1 MAKKKN
7 ESNRARKV
15 RRAVV
20 GKFKIDNK
28 PKKSGGKKSGS
39 NKKSGAKK
47 STTTTATTPKKSNTG
62 VKKVTTPKKGTKRE
76 GRFEGMTT
84 SEIRDFKEKKGRGK
98 FAKEEVAPI
107 VEPVEL
113 APTETQL
120 PETTSSFDYEG
131 ALSDMKAEYEER
143 QRLAEEKYA
152 RAIAEYEQG
161 ERTQMENQARSGQ
174 QAEYKLGSPSER
186 MRGGT
191 FGFRRRKRR
200 LMGGI
205 GAVNS
210 LAAGAGGGMLNF

>member
-28 PKKSGGKKSGS
+28 PKKSGS

-47 STTTTATTPKKSNTG
+47 STTTATTATTTPKKSGGT
-62 VKKVTTPKKGTKRE
+62 KKGGDGSKKGTKRE
-76 GRFEGMTT
+76 GRFKGMTT
-84 SEIRDFKEKKGRGK
+84 SDIREFREQKRNKNLNDT
-98 FAKEEVAPI
+98 VTP
-107 VEPVEL
+107 EPAEL
-113 APTETQL
+113 DPTETQL
-120 PETTSSFDYEG
+120 PLDPVETSEPAFDYEG
-131 ALSDMKAEYEER
+131 ALADMKAEFAEQRRIDEENYSR
-143 QRLAEEKYA
+143 QLAKF
-152 RAIAEYEQG
+152 EQG

-210 LAAGAGGGMLNF
+210 LAAGAAGGMLNF